1 LPVLPV
7 LPVVLALL
15 LALLAALVA
24 LVALPAALAAVAV
37 LVSPLEAALEVL
49 LLLLLLPS
57 AFALPEPVF
66 ASPLLLLVVFALVL
80 APPLVT
86 VNLLQSSWAPRCA
99 TYDVVVSKRR
109 N

>member
-1 LPVLPV
+1 LPE

-37 LVSPLEAALEVL
+37 LVSPLEAALEA